1 HWRLAG
7 AAAVRTGLQH
17 LADDAPTEKGGD
29 HEAFSRRLL
38 PYRPIG
44 R

>member
-7 AAAVRTGLQH
+7 AAAVRKGLQH
-17 LADDAPTEKGGD
+17 LADDAQTERRGD
-29 HEAFSRRLL
+29 HESVCRSLL
-38 PYRPIG
+38 PYRLTG